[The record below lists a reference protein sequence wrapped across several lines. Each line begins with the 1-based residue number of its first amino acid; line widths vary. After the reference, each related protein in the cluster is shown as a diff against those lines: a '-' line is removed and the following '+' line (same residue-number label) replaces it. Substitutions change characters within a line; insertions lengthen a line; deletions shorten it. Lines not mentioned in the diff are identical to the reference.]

1 MFIPTTSSTALLLI
15 VASMLC
21 WGSWPNLLKALPG
34 WRLEYFYFDYTIG
47 FLLAMLVIGATA
59 GSSGVLGFDFLDR
72 LLAAGS
78 REAAFA
84 LGGGLLWNIGN
95 IFLLNAIMIAG
106 LAVAFPLAS
115 VLAIALG
122 VGISYLA
129 QPIGNPS
136 WLVAG
141 SIVLV
146 AAACINA
153 QAYREL
159 GGTSASKKRTLGIAL
174 ALVAGLLV
182 GIFPPFVAA
191 AISGDH
197 ALDTYSVTI
206 LFMLGASIATI
217 VGIPLLLKK
226 PFIGEAASLKGY
238 AEAPPRAHLFGW
250 LAGAIWCAGTFS
262 NFISAGLVGV
272 AISWGIGSGA
282 PMVGALWGILLWREF
297 RGASRRAWLLIATS
311 LALYA
316 AGVVLVAIAYQLR

>member
-1 MFIPTTSSTALLLI
+1 MAWTKKRWI
-15 VASMLC
+15 
-21 WGSWPNLLKALPG
+21 
-34 WRLEYFYFDYTIG
+34 
-47 FLLAMLVIGATA
+47 VIGATA
-59 GSSGVLGFDFLDR
+59 GSSGAVGFDFLDR

-78 REAAFA
+78 REATLA
-84 LGGGLLWNIGN
+84 LAGGLLWNIGN

-106 LAVAFPLAS
+106 LAVAFP
-115 VLAIALG
+115 I
-122 VGISYLA
+122 A

-146 AAACINA
+146 VAACINA

-159 GGTSASKKRTLGIAL
+159 GGTSASKKRTLGIVL
-174 ALVAGLLV
+174 ALVAGVLV

-191 AISGDH
+191 AISGEH

-217 VGIPLLLKK
+217 VGIPLLLRK
-226 PFIGEAASLKGY
+226 PFIGEAASLKRY

-297 RGASRRAWLLIATS
+297 RGASRRAWRLIATS

>member
-1 MFIPTTSSTALLLI
+1 MFIPATSSTALLLI

-106 LAVAFPLAS
+106 LAVAFPIAS
-115 VLAIALG
+115 VLAITLG

>member
-1 MFIPTTSSTALLLI
+1 MFIPATSSTALLLI
-15 VASMLC
+15 VVSMLC

-59 GSSGVLGFDFLDR
+59 GSSDAVGFDFLDR

-78 REAAFA
+78 REATFA
-84 LGGGLLWNIGN
+84 LAGGLLWNIGN

-106 LAVAFPLAS
+106 LAVAFPIAS
-115 VLAIALG
+115 VLAITLG

-146 AAACINA
+146 VAACINA

-191 AISGDH
+191 AISGEH

-217 VGIPLLLKK
+217 VGIPLLLRK
-226 PFIGEAASLKGY
+226 PFIGEAAGLNGY

-262 NFISAGLVGV
+262 NFVSAGLVGV

-297 RGASRRAWLLIATS
+297 HGASRRAWLLIATS

>member
-106 LAVAFPLAS
+106 LAVAFPIAS
-115 VLAIALG
+115 VLAITLG